1 MTLEKIIENLIATGK
16 EGDYCDFKECWHHNN
31 ADLVRDIVSLANS
44 PHYIGERYLIIGVD
58 NEAKVIGIKPASHL
72 KQADIITILR
82 DCNFAGNLFPDIS
95 LEDIQVNG
103 KDLSIIVIKD
113 KPEDRPYYLEK
124 VYTQKD
130 KGGSKDN
137 TIYPGTIYSRVRD
150 SNTPK
155 DKTASLSDTEKM
167 WRQRFG
173 IDATPL
179 ERMTQYLLDFDG
191 WCQPLVNGE
200 WNGCSTPSHLLR
212 EGGSMYYRQAPE
224 FIIKKS
230 PLSGYD
236 NSGLGDEVQGGE
248 SWVRK
253 AFDPVSRM
261 YKLELVYHQT
271 VLHTEAVLT
280 YDYTT
285 LFNNP
290 NTYSKLKNFENALF
304 YYYLEDD
311 ILKFN
316 ILQFLHYTN
325 LNHTSEIINPRRGDI
340 VPLVIFKNENELEEF
355 CNYLDSSFDASS
367 IKDITFYEDRAYDWG
382 NKPHDIL
389 NIQLCLFIKEEL
401 PRWRLSGCCRYL
413 V

>member
-16 EGDYCDFKECWHHNN
+16 EGDYWDFKECWHHNN

-155 DKTASLSDTEKM
+155 DKTASLADTETKV
-167 WRQRFG
+167 W
-173 IDATPL
+173 
-179 ERMTQYLLDFDG
+179 Y
-191 WCQPLVNGE
+191 
-200 WNGCSTPSHLLR
+200 
-212 EGGSMYYRQAPE
+212 
-224 FIIKKS
+224 
-230 PLSGYD
+230 
-236 NSGLGDEVQGGE
+236 
-248 SWVRK
+248 
-253 AFDPVSRM
+253 
-261 YKLELVYHQT
+261 
-271 VLHTEAVLT
+271 
-280 YDYTT
+280 
-285 LFNNP
+285 
-290 NTYSKLKNFENALF
+290 
-304 YYYLEDD
+304 
-311 ILKFN
+311 
-316 ILQFLHYTN
+316 
-325 LNHTSEIINPRRGDI
+325 
-340 VPLVIFKNENELEEF
+340 
-355 CNYLDSSFDASS
+355 
-367 IKDITFYEDRAYDWG
+367 
-382 NKPHDIL
+382 
-389 NIQLCLFIKEEL
+389 
-401 PRWRLSGCCRYL
+401 
-413 V
+413 